1 MEIQIPKSSDFIK
14 PSDNLQDDITDIGL
28 PKSSLNSVLKDFL
41 SKNKFRGDKNIIPML
56 DSISRHYVTYVSNLG
71 NKICLES
78 GKKTLNIEHV
88 IEALKQMKFK
98 KHIDLLIKDNPNG
111 TNESEKIKQL
121 TKNLNE
127 EENKIENNNIKKLIN
142 KKKKRGSRKKHVFE
156 DENEKETIKRM
167 QEQMYE
173 EAMQDFSLKQQ
184 NSMPELQ
191 MSNTLNSLNN
201 INNEFNIGQ
210 KDNNSVKPQ
219 NLEDYGKQLFFN
231 KAEENDINFD

>member
-1 MEIQIPKSSDFIK
+1 
-14 PSDNLQDDITDIGL
+14 
-28 PKSSLNSVLKDFL
+28 
-41 SKNKFRGDKNIIPML
+41 ML

-88 IEALKQMKFK
+88 IEALKQMKFT

-156 DENEKETIKRM
+156 DENEKEAIKRM

-173 EAMQDFSLKQQ
+173 EAKQDLSLKQQ

-191 MSNTLNSLNN
+191 MNNNLSSLSN
-201 INNEFNIGQ
+201 INNELNSSQ
-210 KDNNSVKPQ
+210 KENNSAKPQ